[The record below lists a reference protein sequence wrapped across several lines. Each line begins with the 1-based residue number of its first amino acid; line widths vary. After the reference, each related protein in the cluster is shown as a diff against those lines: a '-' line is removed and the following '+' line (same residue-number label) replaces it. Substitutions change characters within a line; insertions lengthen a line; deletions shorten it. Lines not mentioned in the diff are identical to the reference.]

1 MRAGGRG
8 PDNPNTP
15 RAKRNVFTTSE
26 LLMSS
31 NYKNRRRYLSLDNAY
46 LKKCLFAIMQLQ
58 PFGVFEIE
66 EEYLGLE
73 VEGTINDIINHSQI
87 VVWVTWL
94 IRQKLH
100 VFWL

>member
-1 MRAGGRG
+1 
-8 PDNPNTP
+8 
-15 RAKRNVFTTSE
+15 
-26 LLMSS
+26 
-31 NYKNRRRYLSLDNAY
+31 
-46 LKKCLFAIMQLQ
+46 MQLQ

-73 VEGTINDIINHSQI
+73 VEGTINYIINHSQI

>member
-1 MRAGGRG
+1 MRVGGRG

-46 LKKCLFAIMQLQ
+46 LKKMLVCKQCNYSRLAYSKSKKNIW
-58 PFGVFEIE
+58 
-66 EEYLGLE
+66 
-73 VEGTINDIINHSQI
+73 D
-87 VVWVTWL
+87 
-94 IRQKLH
+94 
-100 VFWL
+100 